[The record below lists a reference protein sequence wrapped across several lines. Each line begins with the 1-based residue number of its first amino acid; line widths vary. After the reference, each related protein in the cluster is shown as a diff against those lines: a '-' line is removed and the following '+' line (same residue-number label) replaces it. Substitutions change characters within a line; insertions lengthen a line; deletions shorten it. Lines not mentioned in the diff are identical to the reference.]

1 MIDMKKLVCIGFLIG
16 LVIILSA
23 CAQSRLK
30 TSGMQTIKEMT
41 EPVTEVTDMNST
53 ILQTTQVATEILAP
67 APFTAEEIR
76 ALVPGT
82 CLYDMELSDET
93 IDESFFAEEISD
105 AVYERMDGV
114 SYKDGC
120 PVTREELSY
129 CRVLYVGPDEAVY
142 IGELV
147 VNDEIAEDILEIF
160 RELFDNGYKI
170 GKMVLVDDYGG
181 DDNLSM
187 ADNNTS
193 AFNYRIVNHTTTL
206 SRHAYGLA
214 IDINPLYNPWIYEKD
229 GETIVDPPS
238 GAEYADRSLKNEY
251 YLTGEDLCTQLF
263 LAHGFSWGGDWEDS
277 KDYQHFSKAP

>member
-1 MIDMKKLVCIGFLIG
+1 MKRRCCICLLIIPI
-16 LVIILSA
+16 LILSA
-23 CAQSRLK
+23 CSEILPTHAANHIFSETTDLV
-30 TSGMQTIKEMT
+30 E
-41 EPVTEVTDMNST
+41 ETDMSS
-53 ILQTTQVATEILAP
+53 LFSQTTTTVTEILIAAP
-67 APFTAEEIR
+67 LTAEEIR
-76 ALVPGT
+76 ALPPGA
-82 CLYDMELSDET
+82 CLSDMDLPEET
-93 IDESFFAEEISD
+93 IDASFFAQEIPD
-105 AVYERMDGV
+105 EIFERMDSV
-114 SYKDGC
+114 SYKEGC